1 MKTPTLIAFALAAGT
16 LCLTPGAEA
25 KSWSELAAAA
35 VQAEQDKHQRGAFH
49 GNRDSAEQRRDN
61 RRDRHRDAHRDRRD
75 NRRDHR
81 RDHWREHRNFDRH
94 HRNVR
99 RAMRRHGI
107 SRFDDAVW
115 TGNGFRVSGFTAHGL
130 IDIVFG
136 YPHYAVHSVAHRQRS
151 RGRYW
156 NDWNHGPR
164 YRDDYRPRHNNR
176 RPLKERRVRR
186 IAARRYGMDVY
197 RTRCV
202 DGRWILVGHRHGH
215 RHGRYK
221 LVLDAYT
228 GRELAFHRVR
238 GHR

>member
-1 MKTPTLIAFALAAGT
+1 
-16 LCLTPGAEA
+16 
-25 KSWSELAAAA
+25 
-35 VQAEQDKHQRGAFH
+35 
-49 GNRDSAEQRRDN
+49 
-61 RRDRHRDAHRDRRD
+61 
-75 NRRDHR
+75 
-81 RDHWREHRNFDRH
+81 
-94 HRNVR
+94 
-99 RAMRRHGI
+99 MRRHGI
-107 SRFDDAVW
+107 SRFDHAVW

-130 IDIVFG
+130 IDVVFG
-136 YPHYAVHSVAHRQRS
+136 YPHYSVHSVAHRQRS

-164 YRDDYRPRHNNR
+164 YRDGYRPRYNNR
-176 RPLKERRVRR
+176 RTLKEHRVRR

-197 RTRCV
+197 RARCV
-202 DGRWILVGHRHGH
+202 SGRWILVGQRHGH